1 MLSVIVLGSAAG
13 GGVPQWNC
21 NCATCK
27 TARGSPDLH
36 NGQVSLAISADGGT
50 HWFLINASP
59 DLRAQVNA
67 TPELHPDPAHLRHTP
82 IAGVILTN
90 GEVDAVAGLL
100 SMREGS
106 CFSIYA
112 HPRVLDI
119 LASNSIF
126 NVLDPVRVPRIPLAL
141 GQSFEP
147 ALPDQSP
154 SGLQVEPFEV
164 PGKVAW
170 FLEGAPGRQ
179 QTSSG
184 DTIGLT
190 LRAGGRTVHVITA
203 CAAMTPELAD
213 RLRGADLVFFDGTL
227 WRDDEM
233 IVAGLAAKTGQRMG
247 HLSMSGA
254 GGVMALLADLGIAQK
269 VFIHINNSNPA
280 LLPDTPERRAAEAAG
295 WIIPQPGREFA
306 A

>member
-1 MLSVIVLGSAAG
+1 MRKLQIF
-13 GGVPQWNC
+13 W
-21 NCATCK
+21 
-27 TARGSPDLH
+27 
-36 NGQVSLAISADGGT
+36 AISADGGT
-50 HWFLINASP
+50 HWFLVNASP

-67 TPELHPDPAHLRHTP
+67 TPAVHPDPAQLRHTP

-106 CFSIYA
+106 PFSIHA

-126 NVLDPVRVPRIPLAL
+126 NVLDPVLVPRIAVTL

-147 ALPDQSP
+147 ALPDGSP
-154 SGLQVEPFEV
+154 SGLLVEPFEV

-170 FLEGAPGRQ
+170 FLEGAAGRQ
-179 QTSSG
+179 TSAG

-203 CAAMTPELAD
+203 CAAMTPAGCAVPIWCSLMAPC
-213 RLRGADLVFFDGTL
+213 GAMT
-227 WRDDEM
+227 R
-233 IVAGLAAKTGQRMG
+233 
-247 HLSMSGA
+247 
-254 GGVMALLADLGIAQK
+254 
-269 VFIHINNSNPA
+269 
-280 LLPDTPERRAAEAAG
+280 
-295 WIIPQPGREFA
+295 
-306 A
+306 